1 MKTKN
6 IIQKKSWLM
15 IIMITICFGGN
26 LEAQPEAYLVDQCV
40 NSECKEVVYLKD
52 FVVKLDGNS
61 LGEREEEFV
70 TTMVLS
76 KNTEYK
82 FSLCNAE
89 TSGGIPILR
98 LLDNNNLLGS
108 TYNAATGKMYNGFN
122 FKCQRTGV
130 YHMKISF
137 QDGKPGYAVGILSYV
152 KSI

>member
-1 MKTKN
+1 MNKYN
-6 IIQKKSWLM
+6 IIYKKLWFL
-15 IIMITICFGGN
+15 IILITLCLNGS
-26 LEAQPEAYLVDQCV
+26 LLSQPEAYLVEQCI
-40 NSECKEVVYLKD
+40 NSECKEEVYLKD
-52 FVVKLDGNS
+52 FVVKLDGS
-61 LGEREEEFV
+61 TFGERQEEFV

-76 KNTEYK
+76 KNTEYR

-89 TSGGIPILR
+89 TSDGKPILR

-108 TYNAATGKMYNGFN
+108 TYNTATGKMYNGFN

-152 KSI
+152 KSM